1 MRPPPSASPLPADAV
16 TVGQAAELLHCAPC
30 SVWRRIKAGAVR
42 GWRVGWGKWLLSRAE
57 VLSLIRMNDPAPEAL
72 GRAELAARAEE
83 TDAVL
88 RREGVRR

>member
-1 MRPPPSASPLPADAV
+1 MRPPPSPSPIPPDAV

-30 SVWRRIKAGAVR
+30 SVWRRIKAGVVR

-57 VLSLIRMNDPAPEAL
+57 VLALVQCNSPRPEVQE
-72 GRAELAARAEE
+72 RADARARLAEVDE
-83 TDAVL
+83 IL

>member
-1 MRPPPSASPLPADAV
+1 
-16 TVGQAAELLHCAPC
+16 
-30 SVWRRIKAGAVR
+30 VR

-83 TDAVL
+83 TDRVL
-88 RREGVRR
+88 REAGVRR